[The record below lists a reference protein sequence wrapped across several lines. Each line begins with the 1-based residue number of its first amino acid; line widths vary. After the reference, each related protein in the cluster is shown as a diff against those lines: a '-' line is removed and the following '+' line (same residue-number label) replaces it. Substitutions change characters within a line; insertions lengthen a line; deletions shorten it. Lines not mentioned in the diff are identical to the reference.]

1 MGYQLKQKMLPAK
14 LLGELSELGMVYSMS
29 FPHHVQ
35 NQIKI
40 NDELEIHVGRAYL
53 LKRKNN
59 ENAEGGIKI
68 ISGAVRNIGQN
79 VKETKKIT

>member
-1 MGYQLKQKMLPAK
+1 MLPAK

-40 NDELEIHVGRAYL
+40 NVEIQIHVGRAYL
-53 LKRKNN
+53 LKRNSN
-59 ENAEGGIKI
+59 ENAEGGMKI
-68 ISGAVRNIGQN
+68 IFGAVNNIGQN
-79 VKETKKIT
+79 IKETQKITWTE